1 MKQNVQWRNGNMIED
16 KRSIM
21 LVSVLDFL
29 ETQDMETVMKFLE
42 GDKVSADRSIEEGK
56 TSFLLTQIKDIRVKQ
71 MLDNANKFV
80 MQYCIDNYAPSIG
93 VNFKV
98 NKWIREPEFIKWKP
112 GGGLAPHIDGSER
125 IAPPDLTIGCLI
137 YLNDEYLGGEIYFPD
152 YDYLIKPKRGDL
164 IIFPCHFMHE
174 VKLIQNDG
182 KKTCRYTL
190 PLFYTFLCEE
200 LKTNV

>member
-1 MKQNVQWRNGNMIED
+1 MIED

-29 ETQDMETVMKFLE
+29 ETQDMQSVMNFLI
-42 GDKVSADRSIEEGK
+42 GDKLSSDRSIEEGK
-56 TSFLLTQIKDIRVKQ
+56 TSFLLSQIKDIRVKQ
-71 MLDNANKFV
+71 VLDNANKFV

-93 VNFKV
+93 VKFIM

-112 GGGLAPHIDGSER
+112 GGGLAPHIDGNER

-137 YLNDEYLGGEIYFPD
+137 YLNDDYEGGEIYFPE
-152 YDYLIKPKRGDL
+152 YDYLVKPKKGDL

-174 VKLIQNDG
+174 VKVVQNN
-182 KKTCRYTL
+182 CRYTL

-200 LKTNV
+200 LEQNV